1 MNLFFSDKI
10 QGSLAF
16 FSDEE
21 SQHIRH
27 ALRKK
32 AGDAIAFTDGQGHRY
47 TGRLVAEKKALYAII
62 EETLKTEAPEKMISL
77 WMAPLKQPERME
89 WLVEKAV
96 ELGVSEMALLETA
109 HTERHTV
116 KYDRLKRLTIAAMKQ
131 SLQVWLPEIRP
142 MEPFSEAIHSP
153 FKGIK
158 AIAWCGDTFPRKH
171 LAEVIRPD
179 QSLRLLIG
187 PEGDFSEAEVAM
199 AIDAGYVAVHLGS
212 TRLRTETA
220 ALYGA
225 CLYKSA
231 LESCPETRPPET
243 N

>member
-1 MNLFFSDKI
+1 MNLFYSDKI
-10 QGSLAF
+10 QESLAF
-16 FSDEE
+16 FSEEE

-32 AGDAIAFTDGQGHRY
+32 AGDAIAFTDGQGHLY
-47 TGRLVAEKKALYAII
+47 TGRLVADKKALYAII
-62 EETLKTEAPEKMISL
+62 EETLKTQAPEKTICL
-77 WMAPLKQPERME
+77 WIAPLKQPERME

-96 ELGVSEMALLETA
+96 ELGVSEIALLETA
-109 HTERHTV
+109 HTERHTL
-116 KYDRLKRLTIAAMKQ
+116 KYERLRRLTLAALKQ

-142 MEPFSEAIHSP
+142 LKPFLEAIHSP
-153 FKGIK
+153 FEGIK
-158 AIAWCGDTFPRKH
+158 AIAWCGDSFPKQH

-199 AIDAGYVAVHLGS
+199 AMDAGYKAVHLGT

-231 LESCPETRPPET
+231 IESRSESGR
-243 N
+243 